1 MKDLEEATD
10 EEGKE
15 RKENVIANRNV
26 PCLAAFLFEN
36 F

>member
-1 MKDLEEATD
+1 MKDLVEATD

-15 RKENVIANRNV
+15 RKENVIGNRKV